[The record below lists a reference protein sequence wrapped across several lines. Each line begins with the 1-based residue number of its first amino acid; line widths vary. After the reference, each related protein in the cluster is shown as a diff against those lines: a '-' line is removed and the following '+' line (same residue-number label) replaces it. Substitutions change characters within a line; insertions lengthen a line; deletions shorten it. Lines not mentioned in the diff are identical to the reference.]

1 MSDKGGDFL
10 AGFVLGGLV
19 GAAVALL
26 LAPQPGEETR
36 ALLRERSIELRE
48 RADELSA
55 EARKLA
61 AELQEKGKETLGDQI
76 GRVKEAVEEGKTA
89 AQKAKEDLLRQVQTG
104 QKAPEGEAE
113 A

>member
-1 MSDKGGDFL
+1 MGDKSGDFL

-36 ALLRERSIELRE
+36 ALLRERSIELKE

-55 EARKLA
+55 EAKKLA
-61 AELQEKGKETLGDQI
+61 AELQERSKETLESQV
-76 GRVKEAVEEGKTA
+76 GRLKEAVEEGKTTA
-89 AQKAKEDLLRQVQTG
+89 EKTKEELLKKVKPAEESG
-104 QKAPEGEAE
+104 AEAE

>member
-1 MSDKGGDFL
+1 MGEKSGDFL
-10 AGFVLGGLV
+10 AGFILGGLV

-36 ALLRERSIELRE
+36 ALLRERGIELKE

-55 EARKLA
+55 EAKKLA
-61 AELQEKGKETLGDQI
+61 SGLQERGKETLEGQVS
-76 GRVKEAVEEGKTA
+76 RLKEAVEEGKATA
-89 AQKAKEDLLRQVQTG
+89 EKTKEELLKKV
-104 QKAPEGEAE
+104 KPEGGAGVEAE